1 MTPAKLLHEAT
12 VAAEYTGFAA
22 GEVVHA
28 IFGAHQG
35 DEAIHALADAL
46 GDLFEHCE
54 RETAA
59 FALALEL
66 APILRPKLF
75 ERES

>member
-28 IFGAHQG
+28 IFSAHQG
-35 DEAIHALADAL
+35 DEAIH
-46 GDLFEHCE
+46 
-54 RETAA
+54 
-59 FALALEL
+59 ALALEL